1 MEERMTVVKW
11 DPYRD
16 VWSLQERVGRQF
28 QESLGPR
35 QGQEDQAGQW
45 TPPVDIFENAERIG
59 LRADLPGVEQD
70 DIELRV
76 EDGTL
81 LIRGQRRP
89 PVDIRPEDMHRA
101 ERPHGTFVRSFGLPT
116 NIDLAG
122 IRATQKNGVLEV
134 ILPKKQESKA
144 KAIRIEVK

>member
-1 MEERMTVVKW
+1 MTVVKW

-16 VWSLQERVGRQF
+16 VWTMQDRVSRQF
-28 QESLGPR
+28 QESMGPR
-35 QGQEDQAGQW
+35 QGQEDLQAGQW
-45 TPPVDIFENAERIG
+45 TPPVDIFENAETIV
-59 LRADLPGVEQD
+59 LRADLPGVDQD

-81 LIRGQRRP
+81 LIRGRRRLP
-89 PVDIRPEDMHRA
+89 GDLRPEDMHRA

-116 NIDLAG
+116 NLDQAG

>member
-1 MEERMTVVKW
+1 MTVVKW
-11 DPYRD
+11 DLFRD
-16 VWSLQERVGRQF
+16 VGTVQDRVNRLF
-28 QESLGPR
+28 QEGMPQR
-35 QGQEDQAGQW
+35 QGQADLQAGQW
-45 TPPVDIFENAERIG
+45 TPPVDIFENADAIV
-59 LRADLPGVEQD
+59 LRADLPGVDQE

-81 LIRGQRRP
+81 LVRGRRSLP
-89 PVDIRPEDMHRA
+89 GDVRPEDMHRA
-101 ERPHGTFVRSFGLPT
+101 ERPRGTFVRSFGLPT
-116 NIDLAG
+116 NIDQAG